1 MSRESRSVPGA
12 DRAIGS
18 QIGKFRLLAL
28 AGEGGMGAVWK
39 AEDQSLG
46 RVVALKFLSES
57 MAGTPDARRR
67 FLREARAASRLSHP
81 GIAAVFETGEIESR
95 PFIAIEWIEGETV
108 SALVSRGPLPVADA
122 LRIVRDAAAALAHA
136 HAHGVLHRDLS
147 GRNLMVRRDG
157 RVAIVDF
164 GLALPEG
171 TSRITSRNSTV
182 GTIPYMAPEVIL
194 GGPSTPQ
201 SDVYGLGVVLY
212 QALTGSLPFHGE
224 RPESV
229 LYAAVNEPLEPA
241 GKRRPGIPAK
251 VDRIVAVALARSPA
265 GRFGSAQAF
274 AAALAGVESGPAR
287 RLPPRAMRAPRRAA
301 GGASRAST
309 IRRSTAT
316 RARTTPA
323 EKSPLRS
330 TGVPAWLEGAPPRY
344 LVVLPFL
351 ALGTSE
357 AGGSTAGLF
366 ALGVTET
373 VRAQLSRYPGLMV
386 VPPGPLGSEAAGGEL
401 RDIARSCGADLVL
414 RGSIQQTAGRLR
426 ISFTLI
432 DPIQGLQIAGDV
444 LDGTVTEVFSLQDLL
459 ARRIAEVL
467 TPGAGSVTALPLRAG
482 LEAVAAQEHYLQA
495 LGYLQRFDN
504 EAQVDAA
511 IGLLGELQVGGS
523 DNALVEAALGR
534 AYLFKYQITHDR
546 IWEERAEA
554 ACRNALSMDPRSAEV
569 HVTLGTAQRVSG
581 RLSDSV
587 RSFHRALRL
596 RPDHP
601 EALTGL
607 ARSLEGRNKLVEA
620 EQVYLRALALR
631 PNFWEPYHLLG
642 GFYFNQGRYQQS
654 ATLWERVVELTPDN
668 ARAHFNLGGAYFR
681 LERFEDAITALN
693 RAIAIRPEPSAYSNL
708 GTLHYFLGHRSEAA
722 AMFEKAVALRPKLPR
737 LWGNLGDAYRWMPG
751 REAEAIAAFDR
762 AIELMRGEL
771 EINPRNADSL
781 GWLAEWLARRGA
793 RRTATSTVRR
803 ALKLAPRDVNVMAR
817 AVNVFHLAGNRT
829 ETLKWLRTALRSG
842 YGLAEFER
850 DPDLDALRSDQA
862 YSRLVTSFTAARTG
876 RPTGS
881 HTEGGPGRSIKR
893 GASS

>member
-1 MSRESRSVPGA
+1 MSPESRSVLGP
-12 DRAIGS
+12 DRVVGS
-18 QIGKFRLLAL
+18 QVGKFRLLAH
-28 AGEGGMGAVWK
+28 AGEGGMGSVWK

-57 MAGTPDARRR
+57 IANTPDARRR
-67 FLREARAASRLSHP
+67 FVREARAASRLAHP
-81 GIAAVFETGEIESR
+81 GIATVFETGEIEGR

-108 SALVSRGPLPVADA
+108 SALVSRGPLPIADA
-122 LRIVRDAAAALAHA
+122 LRIVRDAAVALAHA

-171 TSRITSRNSTV
+171 TSRITSKNSTV
-182 GTIPYMAPEVIL
+182 GTISYMAPEVIL
-194 GGPSTPQ
+194 GGASSPQ

-212 QALTGSLPFHGE
+212 QTLTGTLPFHGE

-229 LYAAVNEPLEPA
+229 LYAAVNDSLEPA
-241 GKRRPGIPAK
+241 GRRRPGIPAK
-251 VDRIVAVALARSPA
+251 VERIVEVALARTPA
-265 GRFGSAQAF
+265 GRFASAQAL
-274 AAALAGVESGPAR
+274 ATALAAVESGPAR
-287 RLPPRAMRAPRRAA
+287 RLAPRAAPPRSSS
-301 GGASRAST
+301 GGASRAT
-309 IRRSTAT
+309 TVRRTAVT
-316 RARTTPA
+316 RARTTPVA
-323 EKSPLRS
+323 ASALRS
-330 TGVPAWLEGAPPRY
+330 PGVPTWVDGTPPRY
-344 LVVLPFL
+344 LVVLPFRS
-351 ALGTSE
+351 LG
-357 AGGSTAGLF
+357 AGESSGSTDDLF

-373 VRAQLSRYPGLMV
+373 VCAQLSRYPGIMV
-386 VPPGPLGSEAAGGEL
+386 VSPSQGLSPAPDADP

-414 RGSIQQTAGRLR
+414 RGTVQQAGGRLR

-432 DPIQGLQIAGDV
+432 DPLQGLQIAGDV
-444 LDGTVTEVFSLQDLL
+444 LDGSLTEVFSLQDLL
-459 ARRIAEVL
+459 ARRVAEVL
-467 TPGAGSVTALPLRAG
+467 TPGAGSITALPLRAG

-511 IGLLGELQVGGS
+511 IGLLSELQTGGNDS
-523 DNALVEAALGR
+523 ALVEAALGR

-554 ACRNALSMDPRSAEV
+554 ACRSALGMDPRSAEV

-581 RLSDSV
+581 RLTDSV
-587 RSFHRALRL
+587 RSFHRALKL

-642 GFYFNQGRYQQS
+642 GFYFNQGRYLQA
-654 ATLWERVVELTPDN
+654 ATLWEKVVELTPDN

-681 LERFEDAITALN
+681 LERFEDAIAALN

-751 REAEAIAAFDR
+751 READANAAFDR

-781 GWLAEWLARRGA
+781 GWLAEWMARRGD
-793 RRTATSTVRR
+793 RRSAMTGIRR

-817 AVNVFHLAGNRT
+817 AVNVFHLGGDRPQ
-829 ETLKWLRTALRSG
+829 TLKWLKAALRSG

-850 DPDLDALRSDQA
+850 DPDLYALRRDLA
-862 YSRLVTSFTAARTG
+862 YSKLVKSFAAARSG

-881 HTEGGPGRSIKR
+881 HKDGGPGRSAKR
-893 GASS
+893 GVAS